1 MSSRGPRRGSS
12 RSPAGPVAGDGSP
25 VRVRAPPRWCRH
37 SAGAVLGLHRGGAV
51 VPRVRSSG
59 STEVAP
65 SFRGAGRGAT
75 EVAPGPT
82 VWCRCPPPERVRCQP
97 RVVQAPGP
105 ANRSWLLLRSIAH
118 DPASRDVATATVAS
132 LLLRRTGASRSMR
145 SGQRA
150 RCSSV
155 ASPTDPGPE
164 GPETS
169 SGRALRRRSTVIRS
183 TWPRSC
189 RSFRVS
195 PSRPSVRSA

>member
-37 SAGAVLGLHRGGAV
+37 SAGAVLGLHRSGAV
-51 VPRVRSSG
+51 VPRCG
-59 STEVAP
+59 S
-65 SFRGAGRGAT
+65 RAT

-82 VWCRCPPPERVRCQP
+82 VWCRCPPPGRVRCQP

-155 ASPTDPGPE
+155 TSPTDPGPE
-164 GPETS
+164 GLGGPRPGEPFGGGPPL
-169 SGRALRRRSTVIRS
+169 SGQPGPGLAGRSGF
-183 TWPRSC
+183 PLPDP
-189 RSFRVS
+189 
-195 PSRPSVRSA
+195 PSGARERFLMVRSVAPQ